1 MLGAREY
8 EIKLLID
15 EDLSPWVAQQLRD
28 KYFVDVVHIRDR
40 GRLGLSDREILDFAF
55 DQDRILIT
63 ANVADFL
70 RLAKAREMHCGIV
83 LVLDGALRRADQLQ
97 LCCRVKALLAEELD
111 AGRDMVNRL
120 LRISMSG
127 TTEFVDLPSS

>member
-1 MLGAREY
+1 VLGAHEF

-15 EDLSPWVAQQLRD
+15 EDLSPWVAQQLREVHS
-28 KYFVDVVHIRDR
+28 VDAVHIRDR

-55 DQDRILIT
+55 DQDRTLIT
-63 ANVADFL
+63 ANVVDFL

-83 LVLDGALRRADQLQ
+83 LILDGSLRRADQLQ
-97 LCCRVKALLAEELD
+97 LCRRVKTLLAEELD

-120 LRISMSG
+120 LRVSMSG
-127 TTEFVDLPSS
+127 TTEFIDLPSP